1 MPASIGE
8 HLRSR
13 KRAECPEGR
22 LGQRATRRRSAG
34 IFVCCGLCSRF
45 SASLAIVGLAAA
57 GERLQRQHSSN
68 PASYRFVFSPTERA
82 RARRISVESANEG
95 RQTMNARRNF
105 FKKVFGLGAGV
116 AAASGLA
123 SAQHVHAESN
133 HPGGVPVPVQ
143 TPDGK
148 DLPFT
153 LDNGVKVFNLVAE
166 RVKQQ
171 IAPTKTLDVW
181 GYNGSAPGPTI

>member
-1 MPASIGE
+1 
-8 HLRSR
+8 
-13 KRAECPEGR
+13 
-22 LGQRATRRRSAG
+22 
-34 IFVCCGLCSRF
+34 
-45 SASLAIVGLAAA
+45 
-57 GERLQRQHSSN
+57 
-68 PASYRFVFSPTERA
+68 
-82 RARRISVESANEG
+82 
-95 RQTMNARRNF
+95 MNARRNF

-166 RVKQQ
+166 PVKQQ

-181 GYNGSAPGPTI
+181 GYNGSAPGPTIQITQGDRVRIVFAPDCQPGCRACITISEREPR